1 MTDQAPLARPAHIE
15 LLVDGLTRTQI
26 VQYAGASGD
35 FNPIHTDE
43 RYATEAARLTTVM
56 AHGMLTMGM
65 VGEAVGRRFGQQRI
79 SSFGGRFRASVW
91 PGDVLTLSISAII
104 TDTTKTEEHLTLTV
118 TDQDGVRV
126 FEGYAL
132 LRDLSM

>member
-1 MTDQAPLARPAHIE
+1 MTDQAPSIPPAHIE
-15 LLVDGLTRTQI
+15 SLVDGLTRTQI

-43 RYATEAARLTTVM
+43 RYATESAKLPTVM

-65 VGEAVGRRFGQQRI
+65 VGEAVGRHFGQQRI

-91 PGDVLTLSISAII
+91 PGDVLTLSISAIA
-104 TDTTKTEEHLTLTV
+104 DTTETDERVTLTV
-118 TDQDGVRV
+118 TNQDDVPV

-132 LRDLSM
+132 LRNLST

>member
-1 MTDQAPLARPAHIE
+1 MTDQAQPARPAHIE
-15 LLVDGLTRTQI
+15 SLVDGLTRTQI

-43 RYATEAARLTTVM
+43 RYATEAARLATVM

-79 SSFGGRFRASVW
+79 SRFGGRFCASVW
-91 PGDVLTLSISAII
+91 PGDVLTLSISAV
-104 TDTTKTEEHLTLTV
+104 TDSTETEERVTLTV
-118 TDQDGVRV
+118 TNQDDIRV

-132 LRDLSM
+132 LRDLST